1 MKMKKVRINKYFR
14 TALIGAAGV
23 LGIAAAFLIVKEYQ
37 SEHTREEKKTI
48 YEYSLNSDVS
58 YKVHVKPNILY
69 EEEEL
74 AEGQM
79 YLTEFVDYITADF
92 ASHFTGSGSVDIEG
106 DYRIEAEVR
115 GYTTKEEQKQII
127 WQKEF
132 EIVPEEHFNKTSDKH
147 SLKKEVKINFPEY
160 NRFAQSV
167 LEASKVN
174 LSVELVV
181 RLIGSQTMAI
191 PKGGLNDALQT
202 AITIPLNNGYF
213 NITKEGATQKSD
225 VVEEVTK
232 IPTKVNKDWIIICS
246 GLIGMSVLSVIGI
259 LIFTGVL
266 NAEDLKKN
274 KIKKILNEHGSRMVV
289 VDQMRISEGLEI
301 YRVNTIED
309 LIKIADEIEK
319 PVFYQQ
325 QDNLLDKTKFY
336 VKEQN
341 NLYIFEIKEEEKI
354 VREGVIKQ
362 NEQTEEDII
371 ASPL

>member
-1 MKMKKVRINKYFR
+1 
-14 TALIGAAGV
+14 
-23 LGIAAAFLIVKEYQ
+23 
-37 SEHTREEKKTI
+37 
-48 YEYSLNSDVS
+48 
-58 YKVHVKPNILY
+58 
-69 EEEEL
+69 
-74 AEGQM
+74 
-79 YLTEFVDYITADF
+79 
-92 ASHFTGSGSVDIEG
+92 
-106 DYRIEAEVR
+106 
-115 GYTTKEEQKQII
+115 
-127 WQKEF
+127 
-132 EIVPEEHFNKTSDKH
+132 VPEEHFNKTSDKH